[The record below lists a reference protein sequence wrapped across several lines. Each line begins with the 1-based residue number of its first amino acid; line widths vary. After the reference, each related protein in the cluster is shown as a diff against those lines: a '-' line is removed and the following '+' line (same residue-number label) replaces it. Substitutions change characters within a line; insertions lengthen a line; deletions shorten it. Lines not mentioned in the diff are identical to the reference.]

1 MSRDKCHTDRIAVVA
16 LSVCSLTTV
25 QAQIGEHRSDFA
37 IGANGGY
44 VLSKVGFTPTVQ
56 QKQHG
61 GITGGVSLRYVCE
74 KYFKTI
80 CSVYAEVNYAKVGW
94 TEDILDIENNAV
106 LISGTGEALKYQ
118 RDITYIQIPVFAH
131 LAWGREE
138 RGFNFFVN
146 LGPQIGIYLNES
158 TTTNFDETTSTE
170 NDRVSNIT
178 AQYDMPVEKKLDY
191 GIAAGAGMEYSIPKV
206 GHFLLEGRYYYGLG
220 NIYGSSKKDYFG
232 KSNFGQ
238 IVVKASYLFDITR
251 TKNVKRK

>member
-1 MSRDKCHTDRIAVVA
+1 MNIKQAIAVVTVC
-16 LSVCSLTTV
+16 LCSLTAA
-25 QAQIGEHRSDFA
+25 QAQIGEHRSDFS
-37 IGANGGY
+37 IGVNGGY

-61 GITGGVSLRYVCE
+61 GITGGLSMRYVCE

-94 TEDILDIENNAV
+94 TEDILDIDNNAV

-118 RDITYIQIPVFAH
+118 RNITYIQIPFFAH

-138 RGFNFFVN
+138 IGFNFFVN
-146 LGPQIGIYLNES
+146 AGPQIGIYLNES
-158 TTTNFDETTSTE
+158 TMTNFDDTTPTE

-178 AQYDMPVEKKLDY
+178 AQYDMPVEKKFDY
-191 GIAAGAGMEYSIPKV
+191 GIAAGAGVEYSIPKV

-238 IVVKASYLFDITR
+238 IVVKASYLFDVTHY
-251 TKNVKRK
+251 KGKKEKK

>member
-1 MSRDKCHTDRIAVVA
+1 MNIKHIIAVVA
-16 LSVCSLTTV
+16 LSVCCLTMV

-146 LGPQIGIYLNES
+146 LGPQIGFYLNES

>member
-1 MSRDKCHTDRIAVVA
+1 MNKKHKIAVVA

-146 LGPQIGIYLNES
+146 LGPQIGIYLIES
-158 TTTNFDETTSTE
+158 TTTHFDETTQTE

>member
-1 MSRDKCHTDRIAVVA
+1 MNINHRIAVVA

-146 LGPQIGIYLNES
+146 LGPQIGFYLNES

-220 NIYGSSKKDYFG
+220 NIYGSSKMDYFG

>member
-1 MSRDKCHTDRIAVVA
+1 MNIKQAIAVVTVC
-16 LSVCSLTTV
+16 LCSLTAA
-25 QAQIGEHRSDFA
+25 QAQIGEHRSDFS
-37 IGANGGY
+37 IGVNGGY

-61 GITGGVSLRYVCE
+61 GITGGLSMRYVCE

-94 TEDILDIENNAV
+94 TEDILDIDNNAV

-138 RGFNFFVN
+138 IGFNFFVN
-146 LGPQIGIYLNES
+146 AGPQIGIYLNEG
-158 TTTNFDETTSTE
+158 TMTNFDDTTPTE

-178 AQYDMPVEKKLDY
+178 AQYDMPVEKKFDY
-191 GIAAGAGMEYSIPKV
+191 GIAAGAGVEYSIPKV

-238 IVVKASYLFDITR
+238 IVVKASYLFDVTHY
-251 TKNVKRK
+251 KGKKEKK

>member
-1 MSRDKCHTDRIAVVA
+1 MNIKQIIAVVA
-16 LSVCSLTTV
+16 LSICSLTTA

-37 IGANGGY
+37 IGVNGGY

-61 GITGGVSLRYVCE
+61 GITGGLSLRYVCE

-146 LGPQIGIYLNES
+146 AGPQIGIYLNES
-158 TTTNFDETTSTE
+158 TTTNFDKTTPTE

-178 AQYDMPVEKKLDY
+178 AQYDMPVEKKFDY

>member
-1 MSRDKCHTDRIAVVA
+1 MNIKQIIAVVA

-131 LAWGREE
+131 LAWGKEE

>member
-1 MSRDKCHTDRIAVVA
+1 MNIKQIIAVVA

>member
-1 MSRDKCHTDRIAVVA
+1 MNIKHRIAVVA

-106 LISGTGEALKYQ
+106 LISGTGEALKYL

-158 TTTNFDETTSTE
+158 TTTNFDETTPTE

>member
-1 MSRDKCHTDRIAVVA
+1 MYIKHIIAVVA

-56 QKQHG
+56 QKQHR

-146 LGPQIGIYLNES
+146 LGPQIGFYLNES
-158 TTTNFDETTSTE
+158 TTTNFDKTTPTE

>member
-1 MSRDKCHTDRIAVVA
+1 MNIKHIIAVVA
-16 LSVCSLTTV
+16 LSVCCLTTV

-44 VLSKVGFTPTVQ
+44 VLSKVGFTPTVL

-146 LGPQIGIYLNES
+146 LGPQIGFYLNES

>member
-1 MSRDKCHTDRIAVVA
+1 M
-16 LSVCSLTTV
+16 
-25 QAQIGEHRSDFA
+25 
-37 IGANGGY
+37 
-44 VLSKVGFTPTVQ
+44 
-56 QKQHG
+56 
-61 GITGGVSLRYVCE
+61 SLRYVCE

-146 LGPQIGIYLNES
+146 LGPQIGFYLNES
-158 TTTNFDETTSTE
+158 TTTNFDETTPTE

>member
-1 MSRDKCHTDRIAVVA
+1 MNIKHGIAVVA

-146 LGPQIGIYLNES
+146 LGPQIGFYLNES
-158 TTTNFDETTSTE
+158 TTTNFDKTTSTE

>member
-1 MSRDKCHTDRIAVVA
+1 MNIKHIIAVVA
-16 LSVCSLTTV
+16 LSVCSFTTV

-146 LGPQIGIYLNES
+146 LGPQIGFYLNES
-158 TTTNFDETTSTE
+158 TTTNFDKTTPTE

>member
-1 MSRDKCHTDRIAVVA
+1 MNIKHKIAVVA
-16 LSVCSLTTV
+16 LSICSLTTV

-37 IGANGGY
+37 IGVNGGY

-61 GITGGVSLRYVCE
+61 GITGGLSLRYVCE

-146 LGPQIGIYLNES
+146 AGPQIGIYLNES
-158 TTTNFDETTSTE
+158 TTTNFDETTPTE

>member
-1 MSRDKCHTDRIAVVA
+1 MNIKHIIAVVA
-16 LSVCSLTTV
+16 LSVCNLTTV

-37 IGANGGY
+37 IGVNGGY

-158 TTTNFDETTSTE
+158 TTTNFDETTPTE

-206 GHFLLEGRYYYGLG
+206 GHFLLEGRYYNGLG

>member
-1 MSRDKCHTDRIAVVA
+1 MNIKHIIAVVA
-16 LSVCSLTTV
+16 LSVCCLTTV

-37 IGANGGY
+37 IGVNGGY

-158 TTTNFDETTSTE
+158 TTTNFDETTPTE

>member
-1 MSRDKCHTDRIAVVA
+1 MNIKHRIAVVA

-158 TTTNFDETTSTE
+158 TTTNFDKTTPTE
-170 NDRVSNIT
+170 NDRVSTIT

>member
-1 MSRDKCHTDRIAVVA
+1 MNIKHRIAVVA

-44 VLSKVGFTPTVQ
+44 VISKVGFTPTVQ

>member
-1 MSRDKCHTDRIAVVA
+1 MNIKHIIAVVA
-16 LSVCSLTTV
+16 LSFCSMTTV

-37 IGANGGY
+37 IGVNGGY

-146 LGPQIGIYLNES
+146 AGPQIGIYLNES
-158 TTTNFDETTSTE
+158 TTTNFDETTPTE

-191 GIAAGAGMEYSIPKV
+191 GIAAGVGMEYSIPKV

>member
-1 MSRDKCHTDRIAVVA
+1 MNTKHIIAVVA

-146 LGPQIGIYLNES
+146 LGPQIGFYLNES
-158 TTTNFDETTSTE
+158 TTTNFDKTTPTE

>member
-1 MSRDKCHTDRIAVVA
+1 MNIKYIIAVVA
-16 LSVCSLTTV
+16 LSICSLTTV

-37 IGANGGY
+37 IGVNGGY

-146 LGPQIGIYLNES
+146 AGPQIGIYLNES
-158 TTTNFDETTSTE
+158 TTTNFDKTTPTE

>member
-1 MSRDKCHTDRIAVVA
+1 MNIKHRIAVVA
-16 LSVCSLTTV
+16 LSVCSLTTA

-158 TTTNFDETTSTE
+158 TTTNFDETTPTE

>member
-1 MSRDKCHTDRIAVVA
+1 MKIKHIIAVVA

-158 TTTNFDETTSTE
+158 TTTNFDETTPTE

>member
-1 MSRDKCHTDRIAVVA
+1 MYLIRRYIL
-16 LSVCSLTTV
+16 LSLVSGGGLTAS
-25 QAQIGEHRSDFA
+25 AQIGEHRNDFA
-37 IGANGGY
+37 VGLNGGFIM
-44 VLSKVGFTPTVQ
+44 SSVGFTPDVQ
-56 QKQHG
+56 QTQHG
-61 GITGGVSLRYVCE
+61 GMTAGFSMKYTCE

-118 RDITYIQIPVFAH
+118 RDITYVQIPVFAH

>member
-1 MSRDKCHTDRIAVVA
+1 MNIKHIIAVVT

-146 LGPQIGIYLNES
+146 LGPQIGIYLNEC

>member
-1 MSRDKCHTDRIAVVA
+1 M
-16 LSVCSLTTV
+16 
-25 QAQIGEHRSDFA
+25 
-37 IGANGGY
+37 
-44 VLSKVGFTPTVQ
+44 LSKVGFTPTVQ
-56 QKQHG
+56 QKQHS

-118 RDITYIQIPVFAH
+118 RDITYVQIPVFAH

>member
-1 MSRDKCHTDRIAVVA
+1 MKIKHIIAVVA

-131 LAWGREE
+131 LAWGRDE
-138 RGFNFFVN
+138 RGFNFIDN
-146 LGPQIGIYLNES
+146 LRPQIGIYLNES
-158 TTTNFDETTSTE
+158 NTTNFDKTTPTE

-238 IVVKASYLFDITR
+238 IVVKAYYLFDITR

>member
-1 MSRDKCHTDRIAVVA
+1 MNIKHIIAVVV
-16 LSVCSLTTV
+16 LSICSLTTA

-37 IGANGGY
+37 IGVNGGY

-61 GITGGVSLRYVCE
+61 GITGGLSLRYVCE

-158 TTTNFDETTSTE
+158 TTTNFDETTPTE

>member
-1 MSRDKCHTDRIAVVA
+1 MNIKYIIAVVA

-158 TTTNFDETTSTE
+158 TTTNFDETTPTE

>member
-1 MSRDKCHTDRIAVVA
+1 MNIKQIIAVVA

-146 LGPQIGIYLNES
+146 AGPQIGIYLNES
-158 TTTNFDETTSTE
+158 TTTNFDETTPTE

-178 AQYDMPVEKKLDY
+178 AQYDMPVEKKFDY
-191 GIAAGAGMEYSIPKV
+191 GIAAGAGVEYSIPKV

>member
-1 MSRDKCHTDRIAVVA
+1 MNIKHRIAVVA

-131 LAWGREE
+131 LAWGREN
-138 RGFNFFVN
+138 RGVNFFVN
-146 LGPQIGIYLNES
+146 AGPQFGVYLSES
-158 TTTNFDETTSTE
+158 TKSNFDWDKRNMADRANSICAQDTMAVE
-170 NDRVSNIT
+170 N
-178 AQYDMPVEKKLDY
+178 KFDY
-191 GIAAGAGMEYSIPKV
+191 GIAAGAGIEFANPKV
-206 GHFLLEGRYYYGLG
+206 GRFLLEGRYYYGLG
-220 NIYGSSKKDYFG
+220 NIYGDSKRDYFG
-232 KSNFGQ
+232 SSNFGT
-238 IVVKASYLFDITR
+238 ITIKLTYLFDITR
-251 TKNVKRK
+251 